1 MQTRAVAKYV
11 RMSPRKVRLVAN
23 LIKGKD
29 LEEARQILDYCPK
42 AAARV
47 VAKVLASAAANAENN
62 NRIPPERLY
71 VLNAFVDEGPT
82 LKRFRA
88 RALGRATRINKRTS
102 HITVILEERKEEKA
116 KKRSALRRISR
127 RPAARKIAGPRKE
140 KKKEKVEEFAEEEV
154 GHPKEEE
161 KEEITTEA
169 RESEE
174 IVDSGEEQESTGVEG
189 LEGAGTDTK
198 AEESKDSEDSGE
210 KQAEEDSSEST
221 KVFGEAALDQD
232 IGEKGSED

>member
-11 RMSPRKVRLVAN
+11 RMSPRKVRLVTN
-23 LIKGKD
+23 LIRGKD

-82 LKRFRA
+82 LKRFRP

-102 HITVILEERKEEKA
+102 HITVILEEREEETA
-116 KKRSALRRISR
+116 KKRSPLRRISR
-127 RPAARKIAGPRKE
+127 RPAARKLAGPRKE
-140 KKKEKVEEFAEEEV
+140 KEKKEEKVPEEESA
-154 GHPKEEE
+154 E
-161 KEEITTEA
+161 KEEVKETETPEA
-169 RESEE
+169 ADLGKTEVAGEIEESAAPEDLREDSADEQAEE
-174 IVDSGEEQESTGVEG
+174 SDNDTEEGEAEAKEVSDESPESSGEEEEG
-189 LEGAGTDTK
+189 
-198 AEESKDSEDSGE
+198 
-210 KQAEEDSSEST
+210 
-221 KVFGEAALDQD
+221 D
-232 IGEKGSED
+232 IGETGSED

>member
-11 RMSPRKVRLVAN
+11 RMSPRKVRLVTN

-29 LEEARQILDYCPK
+29 LEEAKEILDYCPK

-102 HITVILEERKEEKA
+102 HITVILEEREEE
-116 KKRSALRRISR
+116 RPRRGSALRRISR
-127 RPAARKIAGPRKE
+127 RPAVRKIAGPRKG
-140 KKKEKVEEFAEEEV
+140 KKEKVEELTE
-154 GHPKEEE
+154 KEIERSKEDEE
-161 KEEITTEA
+161 KEDTTAETEGA
-169 RESEE
+169 TGVEVTEE
-174 IVDSGEEQESTGVEG
+174 ERGPGGVEG
-189 LEGAGTDTK
+189 LKEVDVEAKDEGAEGGK
-198 AEESKDSEDSGE
+198 EKSEEEVEETGESQNVSGE
-210 KQAEEDSSEST
+210 DAVEQETKEE
-221 KVFGEAALDQD
+221 
-232 IGEKGSED
+232 GSED